1 MKTPLWA
8 KLALA
13 LAVGAFLFLG
23 CLWIEHPGLYYDE
36 TLFVAASYPGAGGCA
51 WRKHLFGADTC
62 LMVMPYV
69 GGLKGWLFR
78 GLLELVPASAAAVR
92 VPMLVLA
99 ALTIGLFFSF
109 ARRACGWKVAL
120 ASAVLAATDP
130 SFLWTSR
137 LDWGPVVIQRFCLVL
152 GCLLVLGWWGKRRL
166 RNLAAGFFVFGLGVF
181 DKAHFLLL
189 LFALSVTVLVVF
201 RKEAVARVK
210 SPRVAAAGSAF
221 LLGSALFFLYFSQPS
236 SRTPAIALETNW
248 ERYHAKYAM
257 LQDTLDGTNFQG
269 WASRV
274 SAERPFEPQDALGR
288 LAYQISG
295 EGLLSRSWM
304 ASAVLASLLLL
315 PLSLRSRYRR
325 AVLFSL
331 LFCLFALIPMF
342 LIQSAGSVHHV
353 ALVYPFPC
361 LFVAASLAGAIEQVE
376 SRLPRTTTAVR
387 LLLPM
392 LILALGVANCRTTVQ
407 QHVQLQRFGGTPY
420 WSEAVYTLHESL
432 GSIRA
437 QQIVVLPWGI
447 TSQLR
452 LLSKNRLPLTE
463 VPQPNPGTS
472 NTMRVIREWVPEPR
486 TVFVSYAS
494 SEVAPHPE
502 VRDLFFD
509 VAAEH
514 GRSPRLRTTVSD
526 LQGRTVYELWE
537 VQQ

>member
-36 TLFVAASYPGAGGCA
+36 MLFVAASYPGAGGCA
-51 WRKHLFGADTC
+51 WRERLFGADTC

-69 GGLKGWLFR
+69 GGLKGWLYR
-78 GLLELVPASAAAVR
+78 GLLELIPASAAAVR

-137 LDWGPVVIQRFCLVL
+137 LDWGPVVIQRLCLVL
-152 GCLLVLGWWGKRRL
+152 GCLLVLRWWENRRL
-166 RNLAAGFFVFGLGVF
+166 WNLAAGFFVFGLGVF
-181 DKAHFLLL
+181 DKAHFVLL
-189 LFALSVTVLVVF
+189 LFALSVTVVVVF
-201 RKEAVARVK
+201 RKETIASFKA
-210 SPRVAAAGSAF
+210 PRLAAAGLAF
-221 LLGSALFFLYFSQPS
+221 LLGSALFFLYFLQPV
-236 SRTPAIALETNW
+236 SRPPEITLETNW

-257 LQDTLDGTNFQG
+257 LRGTLDGTNFQG
-269 WASRV
+269 WASHV
-274 SAERPFEPQDALGR
+274 SAERPSEPQDAVGR
-288 LAYQISG
+288 LAYQVSG

-304 ASAVLASLLLL
+304 TSAVLVSLLLL

-342 LIQSAGSVHHV
+342 LVQSAGSVHHIV
-353 ALVYPFPC
+353 LVYPFPC
-361 LFVAASLAGAIEQVE
+361 LFVAASLVGANEQVA
-376 SRLPRTTTAVR
+376 SHLRRTTTAVR

-392 LILALGVANCRTTVQ
+392 LILALAVANCRNTVQ
-407 QHVQLQRFGGTPY
+407 QHVQLQRFGGTRY
-420 WSEAVYTLHESL
+420 WSEAVYALHESL
-432 GSIRA
+432 CSITA
-437 QQIVVLPWGI
+437 QQVVVLPWGI
-447 TSQLR
+447 ANQLR
-452 LLSKNRLPLTE
+452 FLSKNRLPLTE
-463 VPQPNPGTS
+463 VPQPNPGTAY
-472 NTMRVIREWVPEPR
+472 TLRVIGEWVPKPG

-494 SEVAPHPE
+494 AEMAPHPE
-502 VRDLFFD
+502 VRDMFFET
-509 VAAEH
+509 AAEQ
-514 GRSPRLRTTVSD
+514 GRSPKLKTTVAD

-537 VQQ
+537 VQ